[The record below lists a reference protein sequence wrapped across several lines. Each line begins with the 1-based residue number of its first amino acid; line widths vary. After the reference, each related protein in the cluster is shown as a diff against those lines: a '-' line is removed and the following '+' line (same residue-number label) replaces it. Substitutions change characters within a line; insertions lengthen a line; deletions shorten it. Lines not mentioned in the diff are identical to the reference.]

1 MGIGE
6 GAKISFFVAGYFNH
20 FRVFLIF
27 LAIFISLS
35 LNCEED
41 YPRS

>member
-6 GAKISFFVAGYFNH
+6 GAKISLFVAGYFNY
-20 FRVFLIF
+20 FNVFLIF

-35 LNCEED
+35 LNCEKTI
-41 YPRS
+41 